1 VFFFNA
7 TKPSNPKFPQAKE
20 DLFAFFTILQWHQI
34 LLSVHA
40 MNNTPSLRRSAA
52 NASGFTLI
60 ELLVVI
66 SIIAILASL
75 AFPAVGGAMDSAK
88 KTTAKNAAV
97 QIANA
102 VVAYETEYG
111 KLPTNSGTT
120 VDTSFM
126 GILSGTDTTNNPR
139 GIVFLETSEWKKGKG
154 GTNSSGYC
162 DPWSSNTPY
171 AIALDTDYN
180 NKINVSTNGESSG
193 TYEIMKKVG
202 VWNQNTNSK
211 YQIRSWE

>member
-1 VFFFNA
+1 
-7 TKPSNPKFPQAKE
+7 
-20 DLFAFFTILQWHQI
+20 
-34 LLSVHA
+34 
-40 MNNTPSLRRSAA
+40 MNITPSLRRIAA

-111 KLPTNSGTT
+111 KLPSNASGLVNSAFMNILTGS
-120 VDTSFM
+120 DTA
-126 GILSGTDTTNNPR
+126 NNPR
-139 GIVFLETSEWKKGKG
+139 AIVFLEATEWKKGKG
-154 GTNSSGYC
+154 GTNSDGYC
-162 DPWSSNTPY
+162 DPWNSSNAF
-171 AIALDTDYN
+171 AIALDTGYSN
-180 NKINVSTNGESSG
+180 RVNVSTNGGSTG

-211 YQIRSWE
+211 YQVRSWD

>member
-1 VFFFNA
+1 
-7 TKPSNPKFPQAKE
+7 
-20 DLFAFFTILQWHQI
+20 
-34 LLSVHA
+34 
-40 MNNTPSLRRSAA
+40 MNNTPSLRRIAA
-52 NASGFTLI
+52 NASAFTLI

-111 KLPTNSGTT
+111 KLPTNSDGL
-120 VDTSFM
+120 VNSAFM
-126 GILSGTDTTNNPR
+126 NILSAADSANNPR
-139 GIVFLETSEWKKGKG
+139 GIVFLEASEWKKGKG
-154 GTNSSGYC
+154 GTNSVGYC
-162 DPWSSNTPY
+162 DPWDSTK
-171 AIALDTDYN
+171 AFALALDTGYSN
-180 NKINVSTNGESSG
+180 RVNVSTNGGASR
-193 TYEIMKKVG
+193 TYQIMKKVG

-211 YQIRSWE
+211 YQVRSWE